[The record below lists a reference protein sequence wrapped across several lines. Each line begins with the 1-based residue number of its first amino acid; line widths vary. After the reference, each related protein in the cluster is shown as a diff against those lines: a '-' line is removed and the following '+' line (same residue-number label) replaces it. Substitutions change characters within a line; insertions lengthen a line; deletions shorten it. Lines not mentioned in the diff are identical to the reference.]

1 MTSARSGFTRP
12 DLVLL
17 LLLGAV
23 WGLSALFVR
32 VVVEE
37 VAPLWLVGGRILA
50 GLGVTAVYLLVRR
63 RRVPRQARTWR
74 HLAVLG
80 LVAMAVP
87 WLLMATA
94 GRHIPAGLA
103 TVLGAPTPAMTLG
116 IAASVGVER
125 LSRVRLGGMA
135 LALAGVVLIVSGSAT
150 TSGRLGSVGLV
161 LVSVALFAGG
171 AVYAKRYLSGIDPAV
186 AVVGQLLVAAVA
198 VLPAAWWIE
207 PEPDVTAL
215 APAVV
220 AAWLALGCLATGGAF
235 VLYYG
240 LIERVGASNAMLV
253 TYVSPGVG
261 LLAGWLLL
269 GERIGVTAVV
279 GLAVVVPGLWLSQHQ
294 PVEETYRLDRRPRRP
309 KVSWFRR
316 FERGST

>member
-1 MTSARSGFTRP
+1 MTARSFTRS

-23 WGLSALFVR
+23 WGLNALFVR

-50 GLGVTAVYLLVRR
+50 GLGVTVVYLLVRR
-63 RRVPRQARTWR
+63 RRLPRRARAWR

-116 IAASVGVER
+116 IAASLGVER
-125 LSRVRLGGMA
+125 LSGARLGGMA
-135 LALAGVVLIVSGSAT
+135 LALVGVVLVVSGSAT

-161 LVSVALFAGG
+161 LASVALFAGG

-198 VLPAAWWIE
+198 VLPVAWLLE
-207 PEPDVTAL
+207 AEPDVTGL
-215 APAVV
+215 SPAVV
-220 AAWLALGCLATGGAF
+220 VAWLALGCLATGGAF

-240 LIERVGASNAMLV
+240 LIERVGASNTMLV
-253 TYVSPGVG
+253 TYISPGVG

-279 GLAVVVPGLWLSQHQ
+279 GLAVIVPGLWLSQRQ
-294 PVEETYRLDRRPRRP
+294 PVEETYRLDRRPWRFGSSR
-309 KVSWFRR
+309 FRR
-316 FERGST
+316 IEDGAS